1 MLASMTS
8 PSSSP
13 SASRS
18 SREREPDDVRR
29 RLLEAAAL
37 LLDEEGPDS
46 LTARRLTAQAGTST
60 MAVYTHFG
68 GMQALVREIVVEGF
82 RRFAEHV
89 TDQPVTDD
97 PVADLEKLAFAYREN
112 ALANPHL
119 YAVMF
124 GAASLGGY
132 LLSPEEREVGRYTF
146 VVLADAVERAM
157 DAGRLRRDD
166 PGVVAEQLWSA
177 MHGFVMLELAGL
189 HPVSKNPPDDVLRP
203 MMEAL
208 LAGLSVPR

>member
-1 MLASMTS
+1 MTS
-8 PSSSP
+8 PSSRTAP
-13 SASRS
+13 P
-18 SREREPDDVRR
+18 REPDDVRR

-132 LLSPEEREVGRYTF
+132 RLSPEEREVGRYTF

>member
-1 MLASMTS
+1 MTS
-8 PSSSP
+8 PSSRTAP
-13 SASRS
+13 P
-18 SREREPDDVRR
+18 REPDDVRR

-46 LTARRLTAQAGTST
+46 LTARRLAAQAGTST

-132 LLSPEEREVGRYTF
+132 RLSPEEREVGRYTF

>member
-8 PSSSP
+8 PSA
-13 SASRS
+13 ASGRD
-18 SREREPDDVRR
+18 REPDDVRR

-46 LTARRLTAQAGTST
+46 LTARRLAKEAHTST

-82 RRFAEHV
+82 RRFGDHV
-89 TDQPVTDD
+89 TDQPQTDD
-97 PVADLEKLAFAYREN
+97 PLADLAEMAFAYREN

-124 GAASLGGY
+124 GATSLGGY
-132 LLSPEEREVGRYTF
+132 RLAPEEREVGRYTF

-166 PGVVAEQLWSA
+166 PSVVAEQLWSA

-189 HPVSKNPPDDVLRP
+189 HPVSKNPPEDVLRP
-203 MMEAL
+203 MMTAL
-208 LAGLSVPR
+208 IAGLSVSE

>member
-1 MLASMTS
+1 MTS
-8 PSSSP
+8 PSSRTAP
-13 SASRS
+13 P
-18 SREREPDDVRR
+18 REPDDVRR

-46 LTARRLTAQAGTST
+46 LTARRLAAQAGTST

-132 LLSPEEREVGRYTF
+132 RLSPEEREVGRYTF

-203 MMEAL
+203 MMGAL

>member
-8 PSSSP
+8 PSP
-13 SASRS
+13 RS
-18 SREREPDDVRR
+18 GPEHESDDVRR

-46 LTARRLTAQAGTST
+46 LTARRLAREAHTST

-82 RRFAEHV
+82 RRFADHV
-89 TDQPVTDD
+89 TDQPQTDD
-97 PVADLEKLAFAYREN
+97 PAADLVEMSFAYREN
-112 ALANPHL
+112 ALENPHL
-119 YAVMF
+119 YSVMF
-124 GAASLGGY
+124 GATSLGGY
-132 LLSPEEREVGRYTF
+132 RLAPEEREVGRYTF

-157 DAGRLRRDD
+157 DAGRLRRAD
-166 PGVVAEQLWSA
+166 PSVVAEQLWSA

-189 HPVSKNPPDDVLRP
+189 HPVSKNPPEEVLRP
-203 MMEAL
+203 LMTAL
-208 LAGLSVPR
+208 IAGLSVEG

>member
-8 PSSSP
+8 PSP
-13 SASRS
+13 RS
-18 SREREPDDVRR
+18 GPEHESDDVRR

-46 LTARRLTAQAGTST
+46 LTARRLAREAHTST

-89 TDQPVTDD
+89 TDQPQTDD
-97 PVADLEKLAFAYREN
+97 PAADLAEMAGAYR
-112 ALANPHL
+112 LA
-119 YAVMF
+119 
-124 GAASLGGY
+124 
-132 LLSPEEREVGRYTF
+132 PEEREVGRYTF

-189 HPVSKNPPDDVLRP
+189 HPISKNPPEDVLRP
-203 MMEAL
+203 MMNAL
-208 LAGLSVPR
+208 IAGLSVPD